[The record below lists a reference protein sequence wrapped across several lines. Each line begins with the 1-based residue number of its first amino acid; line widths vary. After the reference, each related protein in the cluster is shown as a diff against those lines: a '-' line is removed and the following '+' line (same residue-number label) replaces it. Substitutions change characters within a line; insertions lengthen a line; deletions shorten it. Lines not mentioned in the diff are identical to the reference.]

1 MSLYFVDERVFW
13 MNRSLKDSAWGRL
26 GVVVLVV
33 DVLGSFGRDEEV
45 CESSRRSGLSEVML
59 CLVSSRIDLFI
70 FDVVLLAVVS

>member
-13 MNRSLKDSAWGRL
+13 IKRSLKDSTWGRL
-26 GVVVLVV
+26 GEAGLVV

-45 CESSRRSGLSEVML
+45 CERSRRSGLSEVML